1 MMATVPLLE
10 GLGMSR
16 QAASKHLAVLETAGI
31 VRSKPVGRVVYRE
44 LEVAPLAEAGDWLLA
59 RTKFWQE
66 KLDRLEAFLDN
77 P

>member
-16 QAASKHLAVLETAGI
+16 QAASKHLAVLENAGI
-31 VRSKPVGRVVYRE
+31 VVSKSEGRMVYRE
-44 LEVAPLAEAGDWLLA
+44 LEVARLIEAGDWLLA
-59 RTKFWQE
+59 RKKFWQE